1 MINFDNCK
9 KSNKLYNGSINKI
22 GIVYNDER
30 YLIKFA
36 STDKHKNYSNSCFTE
51 HIACKILQILGL
63 KTQETLLGTYQ
74 DKIVVACK
82 DFLQNSENFYDF
94 ASLKNSIINS
104 STSGYD
110 TELSEILHT
119 INNQDGIDIS
129 KEEIKEFFWDMFI
142 ADCLIG
148 NFDRHN
154 GNWGFIFNENT
165 QKWSIAP
172 IFDCGSSLFPQFE
185 CSNIEINKDEI
196 EKRIYT
202 FPNSAI
208 KENSIK
214 INPYNFLSN
223 TKNKDCINALEKISK
238 RIDLEKINEII
249 DSTPVITNKYK
260 NFLKIIIKERKEK
273 ILDFTLEK
281 HLLNDK
287 SKKRFNSNG
296 NLIVSKDTIF
306 KLQNNKVDTK
316 IDYE

>member
-9 KSNKLYNGSINKI
+9 KSNKLYNGSINKV
-22 GIVYNDER
+22 GIIYDDER

-36 STDKHKNYSNSCFTE
+36 SIDKRRNYSNSCFAE
-51 HIACKILQILGL
+51 HIACKILQTLGL

-82 DFLQNSENFYDF
+82 DFLQIGENFYDF

-119 INNQDGIDIS
+119 INNQDEIS
-129 KEEIKEFFWDMFI
+129 ISREEIKEFFWDMFI

-185 CSNIEINKDEI
+185 NSNIEINKNEV

-208 KENSIK
+208 KENGVK

-223 TKNKDCINALEKISK
+223 TKNKDCINSLEKISK
-238 RIDLEKINEII
+238 KIDLEKINEII
-249 DSTPVITNKYK
+249 DSTPKATDKYK
-260 NFLKIIIKERKEK
+260 TFLKIIIKERKEK

-281 HLLNDK
+281 HLSNNK
-287 SKKRFNSNG
+287 GKIIFNSNG
-296 NLIVSKDTIF
+296 NLIVGKEIIS
-306 KLQNNKVDTK
+306 KLQNNK
-316 IDYE
+316 IDITRNYE